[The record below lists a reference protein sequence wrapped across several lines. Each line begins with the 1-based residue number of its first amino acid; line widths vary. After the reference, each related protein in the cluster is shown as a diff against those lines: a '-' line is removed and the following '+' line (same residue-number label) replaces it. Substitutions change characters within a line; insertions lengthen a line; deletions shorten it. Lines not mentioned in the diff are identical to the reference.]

1 MAFVVTHRL
10 TGPLMGSGRSMLR
23 VGRLMVSKL
32 NARTA
37 LTPQEAGQ
45 PLCLADADRGCHGV
59 AGRPSVGRRGQ
70 PLVIR

>member
-37 LTPQEAGQ
+37 LTPQERANLFVSRTPIAVVTASLGGHPSDGAGN
-45 PLCLADADRGCHGV
+45 RW
-59 AGRPSVGRRGQ
+59 
-70 PLVIR
+70 